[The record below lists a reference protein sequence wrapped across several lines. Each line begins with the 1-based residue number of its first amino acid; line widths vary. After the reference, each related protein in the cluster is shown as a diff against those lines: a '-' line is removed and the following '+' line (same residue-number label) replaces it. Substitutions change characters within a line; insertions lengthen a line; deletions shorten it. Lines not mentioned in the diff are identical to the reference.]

1 MVENDEYR
9 GRAAECRLMAKR
21 ARNEADKRA
30 WLQLADSWLLM
41 NKFGQN
47 VEQELRD
54 AKRELAT
61 LQQKV
66 RAAG

>member
-1 MVENDEYR
+1 MMENDES
-9 GRAAECRLMAKR
+9 RAAECRLMAKR
-21 ARNEADKRA
+21 ARDEADKRA

-41 NKFGQN
+41 NKFGQTA
-47 VEQELRD
+47 EQELQD
-54 AKRELAT
+54 AKRELAM

>member
-1 MVENDEYR
+1 MVENDECR
-9 GRAAECRLMAKR
+9 ARAAECRLMAKR

-41 NKFGQN
+41 NKFGQTA
-47 VEQELRD
+47 EQELQD

-61 LQQKV
+61 LQQMV